1 MNEESK
7 ELIAMGMKLIKM
19 GCDKTDTCDGC
30 FFHDFCWKQE
40 DTPADWQLP
49 YIVL

>member
-19 GCDKTDTCDGC
+19 GCGKTDDCDGC
-30 FFHDFCWKQE
+30 PFRDLCE
-40 DTPADWQLP
+40 VGYPANWTL
-49 YIVL
+49 L

>member
-19 GCDKTDTCDGC
+19 GCGKTDDCDGC
-30 FFHDFCWKQE
+30 PFRGLCVE
-40 DTPADWQLP
+40 YPADWKLP
-49 YIVL
+49 YTVL